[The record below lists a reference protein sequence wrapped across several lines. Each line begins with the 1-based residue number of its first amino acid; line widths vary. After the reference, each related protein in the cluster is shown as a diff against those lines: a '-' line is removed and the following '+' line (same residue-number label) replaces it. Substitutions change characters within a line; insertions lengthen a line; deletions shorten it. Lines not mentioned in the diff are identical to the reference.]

1 MAIRLSGINSGLD
14 TDTIVQALVSSY
26 SYKKDKYVKAQTK
39 LSWTKDAWKSL
50 NTKVYGLYSN
60 ISSLRYSS
68 AYSLKKTTSSDTTK
82 ATVTASN
89 TAATGSQ
96 KLNILQVAQSGYLTG
111 GKLDKGTTTST
122 TLAELGYTGKATSF
136 QVERGD
142 GTSASIDVSSSSTI
156 GDVINQLKDAGLNA
170 SLDTTNNRMFL
181 SAKESGADAD
191 FNLIGL
197 DSDGAKVLSLLGLS
211 TSLYTT
217 DANGNQITTG
227 AGAVYEKYAAYA
239 TDAAGKKITDA
250 SIVENNIRQSLNE
263 YMAASEANDKAT
275 QQLSNLSSALGYAK
289 AYSNTQDFY
298 TKYGVAASEQ
308 ARFTS
313 VIINGSDAGS
323 LVDSSGNI
331 YKATSGTD
339 TKGNAVYGYTDSD
352 GKQVMVSKEVTYS
365 LNGKTYKK
373 DSEGNYV
380 NVNDSS
386 DKYNG
391 DTTDL
396 VKDENMHVAYY
407 NVQEKISYET
417 VVKEGETPRQFT
429 ESDIVEETVGTPG
442 NEKKQYV
449 ITVDGNRYVS
459 DSKTGT
465 FVNENNGD
473 EKIQTKYSYEQT
485 GSNNDLDTVENAY
498 NSYMDQF
505 KNKGM
510 SEDEVKT
517 EFTSFAS
524 DASKVKS
531 FESAAKD
538 TEDVTYSRA
547 KIVEDVHN
555 AYLSRGDSV
564 NNLVASYA
572 EKIAEF
578 KEKSKDAQAIM
589 ETNSAVS
596 NLAAIKDGAEQDDAI
611 AKMVVTAMN
620 AVDILANGTAGTAT
634 KMNGQDAII
643 KLNGVEFTNNSN
655 NIQVNGLTIN
665 AQAVTG
671 DGDENAITITTATDA
686 QGIYDKIKDFLTE
699 YNNVINEMTKLYNA
713 ASSKGYE
720 PLTDD
725 EKDAMSDKE
734 VEKWEEKIKDSLLR
748 NDSTLN
754 GVMNVMTSA
763 MAKSFEV
770 NGKRYSLSS
779 FGISTL
785 GILNSADNEQYAY
798 HIDGDED
805 DSNTSGKTD
814 KLMEMINSDPD
825 AVMSFFQQL
834 STELYDNIGNKMKS
848 TTLSST
854 YTIYND
860 KQMDKQYK
868 EYTKLIAEWEERITE
883 KEDYYY
889 NKFTAMETAMTKL
902 NSTQSSLSGFFG

>member
-14 TDTIVQALVSSY
+14 TDSIVQALVSSY

-122 TLAELGYTGKATSF
+122 TLAELGYTGKSTSF

-142 GTSASIDVSSSSTI
+142 GTSASINVSSSSTI
-156 GDVINQLKDAGLNA
+156 GDVISQLKDAGLNA

-217 DANGNQITTG
+217 DANGNQTATG
-227 AGAVYEKYAAYA
+227 TGAVYEKYAAYA
-239 TDAAGKKITDA
+239 TDAAGNKITDA
-250 SIVENNIRQSLNE
+250 SVVENNIRQSLNE

-298 TKYGVAASEQ
+298 TKYGITASDQ

-339 TKGNAVYGYTDSD
+339 TKGNAVYGYTGSD

-365 LNGKTYKK
+365 LDGKTYKK
-373 DSEGNYV
+373 NSEGNYV

-386 DKYNG
+386 DKYSG

-407 NVQEKISYET
+407 NVQEKISYKT
-417 VVKEGETPRQFT
+417 VVKEGETPQQFT
-429 ESDIVEETVGTPG
+429 ESDIVEETIGDPG

-485 GSNNDLDTVENAY
+485 GSNNDLDTVENTY

-510 SEDEVKT
+510 SEDEVKA

-531 FESAAKD
+531 FESASKD
-538 TEDVTYSRA
+538 TEDVTYSKA

-555 AYLSRGDSV
+555 AYLTGGDSV
-564 NNLVASYA
+564 NNLVDSYA

-589 ETNSAVS
+589 ETNGEVS

-754 GVMNVMTSA
+754 GVMNAMTSA

-814 KLMEMINSDPD
+814 KLVAMINSDPD

-868 EYTKLIAEWEERITE
+868 EYTKLIAGWEERITE